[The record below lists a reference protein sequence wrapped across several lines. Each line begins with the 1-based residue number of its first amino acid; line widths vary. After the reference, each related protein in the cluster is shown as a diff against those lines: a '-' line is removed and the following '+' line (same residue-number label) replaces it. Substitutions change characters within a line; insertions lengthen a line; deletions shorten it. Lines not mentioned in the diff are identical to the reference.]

1 MAARKLEKTATDRSG
16 ARHLQTKTDSK
27 TTNQYHA
34 IYDHK
39 KLKQEDNKRG
49 PRGCKHYVDTHRTQT
64 QRAKQKHG
72 EEADTG
78 SDTGVDEL
86 PTTQDIKQQTTDRT
100 VIG

>member
-1 MAARKLEKTATDRSG
+1 MTKKRKTEVHK
-16 ARHLQTKTDSK
+16 QDS
-27 TTNQYHA
+27 
-34 IYDHK
+34 
-39 KLKQEDNKRG
+39 R
-49 PRGCKHYVDTHRTQT
+49 KHYVDTHRTQT